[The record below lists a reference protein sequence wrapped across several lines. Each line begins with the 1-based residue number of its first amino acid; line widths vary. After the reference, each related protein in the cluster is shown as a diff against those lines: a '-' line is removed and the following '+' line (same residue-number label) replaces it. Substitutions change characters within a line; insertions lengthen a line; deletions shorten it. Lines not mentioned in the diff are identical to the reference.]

1 VDREYMEAIS
11 KLEADYFYNQHL
23 TLGSVLKIYTY
34 PVLLQLPK
42 RKTCLNKGRTKCQWS
57 VDNET
62 LDICWSDESLE
73 LVNQ

>member
-1 VDREYMEAIS
+1 MDREYMEAIS

-42 RKTCLNKGRTKCQWS
+42 RKACFIYGRTNWHRS
-57 VDNET
+57 VDSET
-62 LDICWSDESLE
+62 LDICWSDELLE